1 MTQSSCKCD
10 KNQKVIKKSCR
21 CEYSHVNTAY
31 VNFEGAEHLL
41 AVTANSEFF
50 KSNLI

>member
-10 KNQKVIKKSCR
+10 KNQKVIKKSCW